1 MLYKTSDSIA
11 ALVINLARSGDRL
24 AFQQAQLSA
33 LGIPMQRLA
42 AISTDQMDAVQYES
56 LANSWERK
64 LRPAEVACFLS
75 HQAAWQ
81 HVADTSQ
88 PWLILE
94 DDALLSRQ
102 VPDLLAALSVN
113 PQQADLITLETRN
126 RKKLIGRGAYPVG
139 VHFSL
144 RRLYQ
149 DRTGA
154 AAYVL
159 YPEGAHKLLQKAR
172 RHGPGL
178 ADAFIS
184 SSYELSAWQVV
195 PAGAIQLDQCEAYG
209 LPFDNPFASTI
220 TPAGSKR
227 PAACS
232 LFKLM
237 GFKARRLS
245 TQLKM
250 GLRQL
255 WVSRRADKI
264 LVTIDKDDFQLSA
277 N

>member
-33 LGIPMQRLA
+33 LGIPMQQLA

-113 PQQADLITLETRN
+113 PQHADLITLETRS
-126 RKKLIGRGAYPVG
+126 RKKLIGRCAYPVG

-184 SSYELSAWQVV
+184 SSYELNAWQVV

-245 TQLKM
+245 NQPKM
-250 GLRQL
+250 GLRKL
-255 WVSRRADKI
+255 
-264 LVTIDKDDFQLSA
+264 
-277 N
+277 

>member
-113 PQQADLITLETRN
+113 PQHADLITL
-126 RKKLIGRGAYPVG
+126 
-139 VHFSL
+139 
-144 RRLYQ
+144 
-149 DRTGA
+149 
-154 AAYVL
+154 
-159 YPEGAHKLLQKAR
+159 
-172 RHGPGL
+172 
-178 ADAFIS
+178 
-184 SSYELSAWQVV
+184 
-195 PAGAIQLDQCEAYG
+195 
-209 LPFDNPFASTI
+209 
-220 TPAGSKR
+220 
-227 PAACS
+227 
-232 LFKLM
+232 
-237 GFKARRLS
+237 
-245 TQLKM
+245 
-250 GLRQL
+250 
-255 WVSRRADKI
+255 
-264 LVTIDKDDFQLSA
+264 
-277 N
+277 

>member
-1 MLYKTSDSIA
+1 M
-11 ALVINLARSGDRL
+11 
-24 AFQQAQLSA
+24 
-33 LGIPMQRLA
+33 
-42 AISTDQMDAVQYES
+42 
-56 LANSWERK
+56 
-64 LRPAEVACFLS
+64 
-75 HQAAWQ
+75 
-81 HVADTSQ
+81 
-88 PWLILE
+88 
-94 DDALLSRQ
+94 
-102 VPDLLAALSVN
+102 
-113 PQQADLITLETRN
+113 ETRS
-126 RKKLIGRGAYPVG
+126 RKKLIGRCAYPVG

-184 SSYELSAWQVV
+184 SSYELNAWQVV